1 VRGAGFSQKVEGG
14 PRRQGTDSL
23 SPRCGER
30 VGVRGVDFARKLRK
44 SSTDAERRLW
54 YRLRGARL
62 DGCKFRRQHPI
73 GPFVADFAC
82 IERRLVVELDG
93 GQHIE
98 LARRDAARSEYLR
111 LRGWRVVRFWDNE
124 TLDDTDAV
132 VECILESLVE
142 PLHPDPLPAM
152 RGEWDGMAGSA
163 VEPPHPD
170 PLPAMRGEGDG
181 TAGSAVEPPHPDPLP
196 AMWREEDE
204 MAGSAVEPPHP
215 NPLPAP

>member
-1 VRGAGFSQKVEGG
+1 M
-14 PRRQGTDSL
+14 
-23 SPRCGER
+23 
-30 VGVRGVDFARKLRK
+30 RGVDFARKLRK

-73 GPFVADFAC
+73 GPYVADFAC

-142 PLHPDPLPAM
+142 P
-152 RGEWDGMAGSA
+152 
-163 VEPPHPD
+163 PHPD
-170 PLPAMRGEGDG
+170 PLPAMRGEGEMVAARRDWPFPPRASG
-181 TAGSAVEPPHPDPLP
+181 ERESPRQCAVI
-196 AMWREEDE
+196 
-204 MAGSAVEPPHP
+204 
-215 NPLPAP
+215 PAPLAPRERGEGRG